1 MYVCIKWE
9 NTGKTMGRIG
19 VFLFFL
25 INANRLQQK
34 QVTLLP
40 EFTARLHVV
49 TK

>member
-1 MYVCIKWE
+1 
-9 NTGKTMGRIG
+9 MGRVR
-19 VFLFFL
+19 VFLVFL
-25 INANRLQQK
+25 INENRLQQK

>member
-1 MYVCIKWE
+1 MHKVGEHRE
-9 NTGKTMGRIG
+9 NNGKNKS
-19 VFLFFL
+19 VFVFL